1 MTKDKTVSFRGRP
14 DLHKKISD
22 LADLTGQTPSDF
34 IRQIIIKYLNEEAD
48 NRRIEKMFDER
59 FDKFTEKLEK
69 LILVEVE

>member
-1 MTKDKTVSFRGRP
+1 MTKDKTVSFRVRP

-59 FDKFTEKLEK
+59 FSKFTEKLEK
-69 LILVEVE
+69 LILVE